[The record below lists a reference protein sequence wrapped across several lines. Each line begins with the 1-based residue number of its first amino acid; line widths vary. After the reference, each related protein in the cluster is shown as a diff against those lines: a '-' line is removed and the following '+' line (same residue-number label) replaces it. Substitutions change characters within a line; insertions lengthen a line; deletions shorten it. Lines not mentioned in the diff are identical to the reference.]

1 MLYSYWNGK
10 RYPTV
15 RLKSRTVGIVLA
27 VCLKIIGEN
36 GIFGSFLGLNQNI
49 YRNADVLLFQCL
61 ACLLR
66 GSEEVEIEFTISCH
80 EHTFLNIP
88 NWDILNIPIRHNNVK
103 VMLLRLKEL
112 RLARKMTQQRLAM
125 ELSMS
130 QNTVSRYEN
139 GEREPGL
146 AELIRIADYFDVSV
160 DYLLERTD
168 RPR

>member
-1 MLYSYWNGK
+1 ML
-10 RYPTV
+10 V
-15 RLKSRTVGIVLA
+15 

-36 GIFGSFLGLNQNI
+36 GVFGSFLGLNQNI
-49 YRNADVLLFQCL
+49 YRDTDVLLFQCL

-88 NWDILNIPIRHNNVK
+88 KWDIFNIPIRHNNVK

-112 RLARKMTQQRLAM
+112 RLARRMTQQRLAM